1 MTVYTTPIAGKLG
14 VRSGVSHKMVFGIC
28 CDSKKE
34 CMDSLRS
41 RIGYYQSLKWRWIIS
56 QWNSKDLKDQ
66 QEYYKGIEES
76 QKFRKE
82 CTKEYI
88 NYINENKYKLKDKFL
103 EKFNKLYM
111 NVKSKK
117 NCLEKWLS
125 MPDRRKEIKN
135 DN

>member
-1 MTVYTTPIAGKLG
+1 
-14 VRSGVSHKMVFGIC
+14 
-28 CDSKKE
+28 
-34 CMDSLRS
+34 MDSLRS

-125 MPDRRKEIKN
+125 MPDRIKEIEN